1 MNRTDR
7 VIACAIIK
15 DEPAL
20 ADTLESLR
28 TVLGDALAGIV
39 LHETSE
45 DERNAD
51 ALETRLQDV
60 AVAAF
65 VSHRTFD
72 NFAGARNAC
81 LDEAEIVASGVGAPW
96 LLMFSG
102 GATFSGSWRPPE
114 GDNEAL
120 AHTEL
125 CGDLEFRK
133 VGPIRANSD
142 LRYVGRTHESIDA
155 GPVESLPHCGLI
167 VDYSA
172 DFDPEKKA
180 ARWRQDIALL
190 ADDYS
195 PRGRFYLAQ
204 SFKCLGIVHEA
215 FAYSMIRA
223 EMHGYEP
230 ERRQAVVYAVETAPT
245 LGLAR
250 YAASRAPD
258 CADVQLALA
267 ERCFA
272 VRDPAVEQAIV
283 LAASL
288 EDRSMFANRRLHE
301 RCVELHATIK
311 GATYE

>member
-1 MNRTDR
+1 LEPEFGPR
-7 VIACAIIK
+7 VFVY
-15 DEPAL
+15 
-20 ADTLESLR
+20 SR
-28 TVLGDALAGIV
+28 
-39 LHETSE
+39 
-45 DERNAD
+45 
-51 ALETRLQDV
+51 
-60 AVAAF
+60 AF
-65 VSHRTFD
+65 DDFSS
-72 NFAGARNAC
+72 ARNAC
-81 LDEAEIVASGVGAPW
+81 LDTAKIVANRYTAPW

-102 GATFSGSWRPPE
+102 GAKFSGSWRPPE

-155 GPVESLPHCGLI
+155 GLVESLPHCGLT

-215 FAYSMIRA
+215 FAYSTIRA
-223 EMHGYEP
+223 EMRGYEP

-250 YAASRAPD
+250 YAASLAPD

-272 VRDPAVEQAIV
+272 VRDSAAAEQAIV

-288 EDRSMFANRRLHE
+288 EDRSMFAHRRLHE
-301 RCVELHATIK
+301 RCVELHAMIK
-311 GATYE
+311 GVTYE

>member
-1 MNRTDR
+1 MGTNQD
-7 VIACAIIK
+7 VVACAIVKGEPKIA
-15 DEPAL
+15 ETIENLRAVLGPAL
-20 ADTLESLR
+20 RA
-28 TVLGDALAGIV
+28 VV
-39 LHETSE
+39 LHETSNDDGSE
-45 DERNAD
+45 AY
-51 ALETRLQDV
+51 ALAEKEIAEV
-60 AVAAF
+60 VE
-65 VSHRTFD
+65 HRPFD
-72 NFAGARNAC
+72 DFASARNAC
-81 LDEAEIVASGVGAPW
+81 LDDASSYAQNVRATW
-96 LLMFSG
+96 ILMFSG
-102 GATFSGSWRPPE
+102 GATFTGSWRPFE
-114 GDNEAL
+114 GDHDAL

-133 VGPIRANSD
+133 VGPIRANSK

-155 GPVESLPHCGLI
+155 GPVESLPHCGLT

-204 SFKCLGIVHEA
+204 SFKCLAIVHEA

-250 YAASRAPD
+250 YASSLAPD

-301 RCVELHATIK
+301 RCVELHAMLK
-311 GATYE
+311 GVTYE